1 MGAPLGAAP
10 SSAPGPPARNATA
23 TDNVR
28 NLAIPPPASAP
39 AVCVVARWPRLRDH
53 GPVIVRPNEPP
64 LELPFPTF
72 LEEVVRHIAHP
83 IFVKDRAS
91 RLIWVND
98 GFCELIGWPR
108 DAVLGRTDYDLFPPA
123 EAAFFVGKD
132 REVFESGEQ
141 VTVDEE
147 RVTDAR
153 QRTHL
158 LATTKVPLRSPE
170 GEVTHL
176 VGIIHD
182 ITHLK
187 AVEEELRLGNE
198 QLERRVEE
206 RTRAL
211 RDAQNALLRKER
223 LAVLG
228 QLSGGLAH
236 QIRTPLSTISNA
248 AAVLRRRLAGVD
260 DPDTREAVSIIAEE
274 VWEAN
279 RIITDLLDFVRVRPP
294 SRALVPV
301 AALVDSALGVVRA
314 PEGIVIQREIPD
326 ELIAW
331 VDERQTRDALCNV
344 IRNALEAMG
353 EAGCLTLRARSAPPF
368 TCIAVEDTGPGLAEE
383 ALVHL
388 FEPLVTTKALGLG
401 LGLTTA
407 RALIE
412 NQQGDLRYVHSE
424 REGACFELRIP
435 LAPAELS

>member
-1 MGAPLGAAP
+1 
-10 SSAPGPPARNATA
+10 
-23 TDNVR
+23 
-28 NLAIPPPASAP
+28 
-39 AVCVVARWPRLRDH
+39 VVAWWPRLREH
-53 GPVIVRPNEPP
+53 GPVIVRPNEAP
-64 LELPFPTF
+64 LALPFPTF

-91 RLIWVND
+91 RFIWVND
-98 GFCELIGWPR
+98 GFCKLVGLPR
-108 DAVLGRTDYDLFPPA
+108 EALLGRTDHDLFPVS
-123 EAAFFVGKD
+123 EADFFVSKD

-147 RVTDAR
+147 PFTDLD
-153 QRTHL
+153 QRHHL
-158 LATTKVPLRSPE
+158 LATTKVPLQSPE

-176 VGIIHD
+176 VGIIAD

-198 QLERRVEE
+198 QLEHRVEE

-301 AALVDSALGVVRA
+301 AALVDAALGVVRA
-314 PEGIVIQREIPD
+314 PGGILVRREIPE

-353 EAGCLTLRARSAPPF
+353 EEGCLTLRASAAPPF

-412 NQQGDLRYVHSE
+412 NQQGDLRYVQSD

-435 LAPAELS
+435 LARAELG

>member
-1 MGAPLGAAP
+1 
-10 SSAPGPPARNATA
+10 
-23 TDNVR
+23 
-28 NLAIPPPASAP
+28 
-39 AVCVVARWPRLRDH
+39 VVAWRPRLGEH
-53 GPVIVRPNEPP
+53 GQVIERPNEPP
-64 LELPFPTF
+64 LALPFPTF
-72 LEEVVRHIAHP
+72 LEEVVLHIAHP

-91 RLIWVND
+91 RFIWVND
-98 GFCELIGWPR
+98 GFCELVGR
-108 DAVLGRTDYDLFPPA
+108 AREALGRTDHELFPAA
-123 EAAFFVGKD
+123 EADFFVEKD
-132 REVFESGEQ
+132 REVFASGEQ
-141 VTVDEE
+141 VIVDEE
-147 RVTDAR
+147 PFTDLDHRA
-153 QRTHL
+153 HL

-198 QLERRVEE
+198 ELERRVEE

-301 AALVDSALGVVRA
+301 SALVDAALGVVRT
-314 PEGIVIQREIPD
+314 PEGIVITRDIPE

-353 EAGCLTLRARSAPPF
+353 GDGRLLLRASADPPF

-412 NQQGDLRYVHSE
+412 NQQGDLRYVKSD
-424 REGACFELRIP
+424 REGARFELRIP
-435 LAPAELS
+435 LAAADTTPP

>member
-1 MGAPLGAAP
+1 
-10 SSAPGPPARNATA
+10 
-23 TDNVR
+23 
-28 NLAIPPPASAP
+28 
-39 AVCVVARWPRLRDH
+39 VVAWRPRLGEH
-53 GPVIVRPNEPP
+53 GPVIERPNEPP
-64 LELPFPTF
+64 LALPFPTF
-72 LEEVVRHIAHP
+72 LEEVVLHIAHP

-91 RLIWVND
+91 RFIWVND
-98 GFCELIGWPR
+98 GFCELVGR
-108 DAVLGRTDYDLFPPA
+108 AREALLGRTDHELFPAA
-123 EAAFFVGKD
+123 EADFFVEKD
-132 REVFESGEQ
+132 REVFASGEQ
-141 VTVDEE
+141 VIVDEE
-147 RVTDAR
+147 PFTDLDHRA
-153 QRTHL
+153 HL

-198 QLERRVEE
+198 ELERRVEE

-301 AALVDSALGVVRA
+301 AALVDAALGVVRA
-314 PEGIVIQREIPD
+314 PEGICVRREIPE

-353 EAGCLTLRARSAPPF
+353 EVGCLTLRASAAPPF

-412 NQQGDLRYVHSE
+412 NQQGDLRYVQSD

-435 LAPAELS
+435 LARAELG

>member
-1 MGAPLGAAP
+1 
-10 SSAPGPPARNATA
+10 
-23 TDNVR
+23 
-28 NLAIPPPASAP
+28 
-39 AVCVVARWPRLRDH
+39 VVAWRPRLGEH
-53 GPVIVRPNEPP
+53 GQVIERPNEPP
-64 LELPFPTF
+64 LALPFPTF
-72 LEEVVRHIAHP
+72 LEEVVLHIAHP

-91 RLIWVND
+91 RFIWVND
-98 GFCELIGWPR
+98 GFCELVGR
-108 DAVLGRTDYDLFPPA
+108 AREALLGRTDHELFPAA
-123 EAAFFVGKD
+123 EADFFVEKD
-132 REVFESGEQ
+132 REVFASGEQ
-141 VTVDEE
+141 VIVDEE
-147 RVTDAR
+147 PFTDLDHRA
-153 QRTHL
+153 HL

-198 QLERRVEE
+198 ELERRVEE

-301 AALVDSALGVVRA
+301 SALVDAALGVVRT
-314 PEGIVIQREIPD
+314 PEGIVITRDIPE

-353 EAGCLTLRARSAPPF
+353 GDGRLLLRASADPPF

-412 NQQGDLRYVHSE
+412 NQQGDLRYVKSD
-424 REGACFELRIP
+424 REGARFELRIP
-435 LAPAELS
+435 LAAADTTPP